1 MSRVRGRRRQRRE
14 ARRLV
19 RIGTSDPTLTPN
31 AGLIAITELV
41 DRVGVTTALDAGIG
55 PVKRRDRGMS
65 GGELLVSL
73 ASCQMAG
80 GDHLVSLDRLR
91 ADTAGQEL
99 VSSPTPAS
107 TIAAGV
113 AGGFN
118 PGHLAGIE
126 AGIAVLHH
134 RVLHLVGQV
143 RRTSLLR
150 EVTLDVDATDV
161 EVYRRS
167 KRGCADNY
175 QGTARLPPG
184 RRVLGRTGGSGLSSR
199 GTAVGAKP

>member
-1 MSRVRGRRRQRRE
+1 
-14 ARRLV
+14 LV

-55 PVKRRDRGMS
+55 PVKRRDRGMT

-107 TIAAGV
+107 TTAAGV
-113 AGGFN
+113 AGRFN
-118 PGHLAGIE
+118 PEHLAGIE
-126 AGIAVLHH
+126 AGIAVLH
-134 RVLHLVGQV
+134 Q
-143 RRTSLLR
+143 TSTTR
-150 EVTLDVDATDV
+150 CSA
-161 EVYRRS
+161 
-167 KRGCADNY
+167 
-175 QGTARLPPG
+175 
-184 RRVLGRTGGSGLSSR
+184 
-199 GTAVGAKP
+199 